1 MKTVTSAG
9 ETSLEDV
16 PVRDEFLHVKAVRGY
31 RLGDAPRA
39 VVRGHAGRDDRR
51 GLGAGRRGRLGDP
64 RQACRSGRGR
74 VPGDDERR
82 RVGARPARGRW
93 LEVQIADA
101 RKAKAVGSLAAK
113 TDKLDARV
121 LAELARRDLVPEVHV
136 PTFAD
141 RELKERLGR
150 RMHLVRL
157 RTAAMN
163 RAHGVLSQFGVTLA
177 FKRLR
182 EPDVEQLLVERGIPE
197 VWRRSIAE
205 AVAVV
210 AMLDQRLIPLEQEL
224 RPLARADP
232 RVALLVTIPGVG
244 DLLALTIASEVG
256 EISRFASARKL
267 IGYSGLTPRVYQS
280 QQKARTG
287 KLSKS
292 GSAVLRWAAIEAA
305 QQAWRPNN
313 PWHQLY
319 LDVKQRCGGKGNP
332 AKAAVA
338 RKVLIA
344 SWHVLALQQPFN
356 PSRPRGADAPVP
368 ASSSCVL
375 AA

>member
-1 MKTVTSAG
+1 MQQFVGIDWATRRARWCAVTPAG
-9 ETSLEDV
+9 KVIGEDWI
-16 PVRDEFLHVKAVRGY
+16 PADEGGLGLLVA
-31 RLGDAPRA
+31 RLGPEALACIEMMSGAAWVCDRLRA
-39 VVRGHAGRDDRR
+39 GGW
-51 GLGAGRRGRLGDP
+51 
-64 RQACRSGRGR
+64 S
-74 VPGDDERR
+74 
-82 RVGARPARGRW
+82 
-93 LEVQIADA
+93 VQIADA

-121 LAELARRDLVPEVHV
+121 LAELARRDLVPQVYL
-136 PTFAD
+136 PAFAD

-150 RMHLVRL
+150 RMHMVRL
-157 RTAAMN
+157 RTSAMN

-182 EPDVEQLLVERGIPE
+182 EPDRDELLAELGVPE

-210 AMLDQRLIPLEQEL
+210 GEFDQRLIPLEREL

-232 RVALLVTIPGVG
+232 RVRLLVTVPGIG
-244 DLLALTIASEVG
+244 DLLGLTIASEVG
-256 EISRFASARKL
+256 DISRFASARKL
-267 IGYSGLTPRVYQS
+267 VGYSGLTPRVYQS
-280 QQKARTG
+280 GQKARTG

-292 GSAVLRWAAIEAA
+292 GSTMLRWAAIEAA
-305 QQAWRPNN
+305 QQAWRPNS

-344 SWHVLALQQPFN
+344 AWHVLALQQPFM
-356 PSRPRGADAPVP
+356 PSCPRGAAAPVP
-368 ASSSCVL
+368 ANSSCVL

>member
-1 MKTVTSAG
+1 MQQFVGLDWATRRARWCAITPAG
-9 ETSLEDV
+9 AVIDEGWIAADEDGLAMLV
-16 PVRDEFLHVKAVRGY
+16 A
-31 RLGDAPRA
+31 RLGGDGVLAC
-39 VVRGHAGRDDRR
+39 
-51 GLGAGRRGRLGDP
+51 LEMMSGAAWIRERLTDG
-64 RQACRSGRGR
+64 G
-74 VPGDDERR
+74 
-82 RVGARPARGRW
+82 W
-93 LEVQIADA
+93 IVQIADA

-121 LAELARRDLVPEVHV
+121 LAELARRDLVPQVHV

-150 RMHLVRL
+150 RMHMVRL
-157 RTAAMN
+157 GTSAMN
-163 RAHGVLSQFGVTLA
+163 RVHGILSQFGVKLA
-177 FKRLR
+177 FDRLR
-182 EPDVEQLLVERGIPE
+182 QTDREELLIQRGVPE

-205 AVAVV
+205 AVGIVCE
-210 AMLDQRLIPLEQEL
+210 LDMRLIPIEEL

-232 RVALLVTIPGVG
+232 RVGLLVTVPGIG
-244 DLLALTIASEVG
+244 DLLGLTIASEIGDV
-256 EISRFASARKL
+256 SRFSSARKL
-267 IGYSGLTPRVYQS
+267 VGYSGLTPRVYQS
-280 QQKARTG
+280 GEKSRTG
-287 KLSKS
+287 KLSKA
-292 GSAVLRWAAIEAA
+292 GSTMLRWAAIEAA

-319 LDVKQRCGGKGNP
+319 VDVKQRCGGKGNP

-356 PSRPRGADAPVP
+356 PSRPRGATTPVP
-368 ASSSCVL
+368 ANSSCVL

>member
-1 MKTVTSAG
+1 MSEQFVGIDWATRRARWHAVKSTGAVIDEGWTPADEDG
-9 ETSLEDV
+9 LATLVGHLGPDAVACLEMMSGAAW
-16 PVRDEFLHVKAVRGY
+16 VRDQLTA
-31 RLGDAPRA
+31 
-39 VVRGHAGRDDRR
+39 AG
-51 GLGAGRRGRLGDP
+51 
-64 RQACRSGRGR
+64 
-74 VPGDDERR
+74 
-82 RVGARPARGRW
+82 W
-93 LEVQIADA
+93 TVQIADA

-121 LAELARRDLVPEVHV
+121 LAELARRDLVPQVHV

-150 RMHLVRL
+150 RMHMVRL
-157 RTAAMN
+157 RTAPMN

-182 EPDVEQLLVERGIPE
+182 EPDREELLIQRGIPE

-210 AMLDQRLIPLEQEL
+210 AMLDLRLIPLEQEL

-232 RVALLVTIPGVG
+232 RVQLLVTIPGVA
-244 DLLALTIASEVG
+244 DLLGLTLASEIG
-256 EISRFASARKL
+256 DISRFASARKL

-280 QQKARTG
+280 GQKARTG

-292 GSAVLRWAAIEAA
+292 GSTMLRWAAIEAA

-344 SWHVLALQQPFN
+344 TWHVLALHQPFN

-375 AA
+375 AD

>member
-1 MKTVTSAG
+1 MPQYVGIDWATRRARWCAVAPAGTVI
-9 ETSLEDV
+9 
-16 PVRDEFLHVKAVRGY
+16 DEGWTPA
-31 RLGDAPRA
+31 DT
-39 VVRGHAGRDDRR
+39 D
-51 GLGAGRRGRLGDP
+51 GLAMLVGRLGSEVV
-64 RQACRSGRGR
+64 ACLEMMSGAAWVRDQLAAAG
-74 VPGDDERR
+74 
-82 RVGARPARGRW
+82 W
-93 LEVQIADA
+93 TVQVADA

-113 TDKLDARV
+113 TDKLDAQV
-121 LAELARRDLVPEVHV
+121 LAELARRDLVPRVHV

-150 RMHLVRL
+150 RMHMVRL

-182 EPDVEQLLVERGIPE
+182 EPDAEQLLIERGIPD

-205 AVAVV
+205 AVALVRV
-210 AMLDQRLIPLEQEL
+210 LDQRLAPLEQEL

-232 RVALLVTIPGVG
+232 RARLLVTIPGIG
-244 DLLALTIASEVG
+244 DLLGLTIASEIG
-256 EISRFASARKL
+256 DISRFASARKL
-267 IGYSGLTPRVYQS
+267 VGYSGLTPRVYQS
-280 QQKARTG
+280 GQKARTG

-292 GSAVLRWAAIEAA
+292 GSTMLRWAAIEAA

-319 LDVKQRCGGKGNP
+319 LDVKARCGGKGNP

-344 SWHVLALQQPFN
+344 AWHVLALQQPFT
-356 PSRPRGADAPVP
+356 PSRPRGADTPVP

-375 AA
+375 AD